1 MSDVTLGV
9 DEETMQYK
17 YLGRKVIRNNAN
29 KAFVNIP
36 KVNTVIEMSGDVDL
50 FKVEEGIA
58 FSPIYHLALQKTL
71 SKGGIK
77 TCLKLAKV
85 N

>member
-1 MSDVTLGV
+1 MD
-9 DEETMQYK
+9 
-17 YLGRKVIRNNAN
+17 GRKIIKENAQ
-29 KAFVNIP
+29 KAYINIP
-36 KVNTVIEMSGDVDL
+36 KVNTIIEMSGDVDL

-77 TCLKLAKV
+77 TCLKLAKA